1 VPNFI
6 AAAYLITYHAEHNI
20 VPMEAKVHNAQLDTM
35 CMKNGV
41 HMNTI
46 SQIASWDLEEIKAL
60 NPVYK
65 TAFIPKMTP
74 ARCLTGPMEKINLLV
89 SFEDSLYSLEK
100 FIYAPRPPVPKPV
113 LVVPQDSTQNM
124 DSSSMSTAVVDSLK
138 PTNENLQYHK
148 VKSGENLKNI
158 ALKYN
163 VTIEQIMEWN
173 GLQTTNIY
181 VGQKLKLFSSQSV
194 TPTPAPAPRPVQPT
208 KKYYN
213 VKPGDTFGKI
223 AQRNNLSQGQLQRL
237 NPGVNI
243 NNISVG
249 QRIRIK

>member
-1 VPNFI
+1 
-6 AAAYLITYHAEHNI
+6 
-20 VPMEAKVHNAQLDTM
+20 MEAKVHNAQLDTM

-46 SQIASWDLEEIKAL
+46 AQLATWDLEEIKAL

-65 TAFIPKMTP
+65 TAFIPKMSP

-89 SFEDSLYSLEK
+89 SLEDSLYALEQA
-100 FIYAPRPPVPKPV
+100 IYAPKPPAPKPV
-113 LVVPQDSTQNM
+113 IVIQPDSLQII
-124 DSSSMSTAVVDSLK
+124 DSASITPLIVDSLK
-138 PTNENLQYHK
+138 PTNDNLQYHK
-148 VKSGENLKNI
+148 VKAGENLKNI

-181 VGQKLKLFSSQSV
+181 VGQKLKLFSSLSATP
-194 TPTPAPAPRPVQPT
+194 TPTPAPKPVQPA

-237 NPGVNI
+237 NPGVSI